1 MVELAASIIG
11 GAALAALF
19 GAMVFFPSVVA
30 PTVFKVL
37 DPEPAGRFLR
47 AVFPGYYLFLIIT
60 SALAAAAH
68 YAKPLFALGLSLVAL
83 STVGVRYWL
92 VPRINAWR
100 DADLAGDQAARRK
113 FALGHRISVTIN
125 LIQMLVVI
133 AILVATLTG

>member
-60 SALAAAAH
+60 SALAAAAY
-68 YAKPLFALGLSLVAL
+68 YAQLLFMLGLSLVAL
-83 STVGVRYWL
+83 STLGVRCWL
-92 VPRINAWR
+92 VARITAWR
-100 DADLAGDQAARRK
+100 DAGLAGDQAQDAN
-113 FALGHRISVTIN
+113 LHWGTVSPSLSV
-125 LIQMLVVI
+125 LSRCWSSLRFWS
-133 AILVATLTG
+133 LP